1 MSDDTN
7 SDSGVDIEA
16 ARRAILDAS
25 LPHVPFD
32 GWTVTAIA
40 AGARD
45 AGFEPSMAVRA
56 FPGGPRETIE
66 YWNAVADQELLDAL
80 AKRAVDNMRVR
91 DRVAL
96 AVRLRIESQ
105 AAHREAVRRGLAYL
119 ALPGNAALGLRCLHR
134 TVDTIWHAAGDR
146 STDYN
151 WYTKRGL
158 LAGVYASTVTVW
170 VNDTSED
177 FADTWSFLDRRIDE
191 VVRVAGG
198 IGRTVKRLG
207 DFDPSSLFRRVTP
220 DR

>member
-1 MSDDTN
+1 MTSRSRAGT
-7 SDSGVDIEA
+7 GTDIEA
-16 ARRAILDAS
+16 ARRAILDAA
-25 LPHVPFD
+25 LPHIPFD
-32 GWTVTAIA
+32 GWTVTAIV
-40 AGARD
+40 AGTRD

-56 FPGGPRETIE
+56 FPGGPREMIE
-66 YWNAVADQELLDAL
+66 YWNAIADQELLDAV
-80 AKRAVDNMRVR
+80 AKRATDNMRVR

-96 AVRLRIESQ
+96 GVRLRIESQ

-134 TVDTIWHAAGDR
+134 TVDTIWYAAGDR

-177 FADTWSFLDRRIDE
+177 FADTWAFLDRRIDE
-191 VVRVAGG
+191 VVRIAGG

-207 DFDPSSLFRRVTP
+207 DFDPASLFRRAAP